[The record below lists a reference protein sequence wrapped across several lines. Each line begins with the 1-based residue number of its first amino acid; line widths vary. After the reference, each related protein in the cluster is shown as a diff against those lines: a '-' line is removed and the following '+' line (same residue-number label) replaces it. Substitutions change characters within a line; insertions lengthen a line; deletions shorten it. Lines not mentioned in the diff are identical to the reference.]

1 MLGIAWLSFNI
12 ILAAAGIFYVLDY
25 FGFLRTIPFVNTLS
39 GKIPQSPIL
48 LIGAFILVAVGFGWV
63 SIGSVGD
70 TVDNEATGPDVTTK
84 MMDQNT
90 VDLEEQ
96 KAGGGGWKSYTSVQ
110 YYFYNLQINPY
121 DEVIVDLDSD
131 GYKDM
136 VNFDSDTGEVKCYE
150 KLNDG
155 FESTLINVVPPASS
169 SGTPY
174 DLDDIDNDGN
184 YDIAVLPYEEKYWY
198 ENNGGYDFTKHEI
211 SNTTTAPN
219 DIEIVDLDNDK
230 DKDIVVVNGYNPNY
244 WYENNGQQEFIR
256 HQIHE
261 NDNMTYACRVADMN
275 NDGHLDIITGENGGV
290 NYWYENNENENF
302 TAHQIHGNINDTES
316 LDVADFDNDGDVDVL
331 AGNSGSMGI
340 GSVYW
345 YENKGDGDFIA
356 HFVET
361 SDERNN
367 AEVNAKDVNNDGLV
381 DIIIP
386 TPLPESYTDPSYLLW
401 YENKGD
407 GSFISNKKDLGY
419 NAYMVPADLNYDG
432 MDEMYIFNNT
442 MPT

>member
-1 MLGIAWLSFNI
+1 MKKLLIPFTI
-12 ILAAAGIFYVLDY
+12 ILFYSCDKDSCEVCKETVVYSNFVLTAGEAVHDSIEYLEF
-25 FGFLRTIPFVNTLS
+25 N
-39 GKIPQSPIL
+39 PIKRVK
-48 LIGAFILVAVGFGWV
+48 GCRYGTD
-63 SIGSVGD
+63 S
-70 TVDNEATGPDVTTK
+70 N
-84 MMDQNT
+84 
-90 VDLEEQ
+90 
-96 KAGGGGWKSYTSVQ
+96 
-110 YYFYNLQINPY
+110 YYYQDSLQI
-121 DEVIVDLDSD
+121 DL
-131 GYKDM
+131 
-136 VNFDSDTGEVKCYE
+136 
-150 KLNDG
+150 
-155 FESTLINVVPPASS
+155 
-169 SGTPY
+169 
-174 DLDDIDNDGN
+174 DNDGN